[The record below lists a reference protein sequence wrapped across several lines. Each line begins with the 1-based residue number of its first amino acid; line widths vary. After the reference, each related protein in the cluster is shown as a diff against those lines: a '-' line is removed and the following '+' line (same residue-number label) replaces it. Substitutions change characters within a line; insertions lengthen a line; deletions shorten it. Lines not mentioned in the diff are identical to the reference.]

1 MVGFWSDNMQRITS
15 KDNPTVKH
23 ISKLIKSS
31 AYRKEFSQF
40 VIEGV
45 RLCTDALDSNININT
60 VIVSDSAIEKYSAQ
74 VNKLVEVCESTFVF
88 SDKLFS
94 QISDTKSPQGILCVC
109 NIKTKKF
116 NIATKGVYLA
126 LENIQDPSNMG
137 TILRTAEALGVKG
150 VILTDNCCDI
160 YSPKVL
166 RGSMGAIFRLPVHIC
181 GSMVQAV
188 KELNNQNVTTI
199 ATVVH
204 NNAVSITSL
213 SDNQKQLCA
222 VLIGNEGNGLLQ
234 ATVDECA
241 IKATIPMLGR
251 AESLNASVAASIC
264 MWEVLRGQ

>member
-1 MVGFWSDNMQRITS
+1 MQRITS
-15 KDNPTVKH
+15 KDNNIVKH
-23 ISKLIKSS
+23 ISKLIKSTS
-31 AYRKEFSQF
+31 YRSENKEF

-45 RLCTDALDSNININT
+45 RLCCDAIDSEVKIKT
-60 VIVSDSAIEKYSAQ
+60 AVFSDSALEKYSEQ
-74 VNKLVEVCESTFVF
+74 INKIVEICESTFVF

-116 NIATKGVYLA
+116 NIATQGAYLA

-213 SDNQKQLCA
+213 
-222 VLIGNEGNGLLQ
+222 I
-234 ATVDECA
+234 
-241 IKATIPMLGR
+241 
-251 AESLNASVAASIC
+251 
-264 MWEVLRGQ
+264 